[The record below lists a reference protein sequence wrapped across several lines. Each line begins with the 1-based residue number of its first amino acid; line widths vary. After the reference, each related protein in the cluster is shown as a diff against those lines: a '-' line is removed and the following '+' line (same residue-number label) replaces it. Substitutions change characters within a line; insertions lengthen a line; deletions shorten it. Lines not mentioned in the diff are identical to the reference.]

1 MRSDQRPHHV
11 WLFGLIIVLVMLM
24 GIAFPRTMLRAATP
38 VILSLSPSPLT
49 MVPGETVTMTIEVQA
64 GTQSVDG
71 VAAYLDFDP
80 ARFALSGVSP
90 GADLPFP
97 LANQVDNTVGTLDL
111 VRGALAAPFP
121 SGTFVLAT
129 FQLQAIGTVGPGT
142 LTFNQGTPS
151 PLRQSDI
158 TFGGT
163 SVLGSVANL
172 TVNVVDPG
180 VPTATA
186 TMTATTI
193 STVTATI
200 TATAIPTAV
209 ATMTATTTP
218 TATATMTATATPTV
232 TATVPGGNSVILSM
246 SPAPLTMAPDETVTM
261 KIEVQA
267 GTQSVDGVAAYLD
280 FDPARFALS
289 GVSPGADLPFS
300 LTNQVDNTVGTLDL
314 VRGALVAPFPS
325 GTFVLATFQLQAIG
339 PVGPGTLT
347 FNQGTPSPLRQSDV
361 TSGGASVLGSVTNL
375 TVNVVDPGVPTATA
389 TMTATTISTAT
400 ATMTATTFPTAAIPA
415 VTATMTATAIPTV
428 TATMTAT
435 ATMTPSPTPPT
446 GLFKAFLPLI
456 RR

>member
-151 PLRQSDI
+151 PLRQSD
-158 TFGGT
+158 
-163 SVLGSVANL
+163 
-172 TVNVVDPG
+172 
-180 VPTATA
+180 
-186 TMTATTI
+186 
-193 STVTATI
+193 
-200 TATAIPTAV
+200 
-209 ATMTATTTP
+209 
-218 TATATMTATATPTV
+218 
-232 TATVPGGNSVILSM
+232 
-246 SPAPLTMAPDETVTM
+246 
-261 KIEVQA
+261 
-267 GTQSVDGVAAYLD
+267 
-280 FDPARFALS
+280 
-289 GVSPGADLPFS
+289 
-300 LTNQVDNTVGTLDL
+300 
-314 VRGALVAPFPS
+314 
-325 GTFVLATFQLQAIG
+325 
-339 PVGPGTLT
+339 
-347 FNQGTPSPLRQSDV
+347 V

-400 ATMTATTFPTAAIPA
+400 ATI
-415 VTATMTATAIPTV
+415 TATAIPTAV
-428 TATMTAT
+428 ATMTAT
-435 ATMTPSPTPPT
+435 TTPTVTATVPGGNSV
-446 GLFKAFLPLI
+446 GYWDSGAGYLDL
-456 RR
+456 